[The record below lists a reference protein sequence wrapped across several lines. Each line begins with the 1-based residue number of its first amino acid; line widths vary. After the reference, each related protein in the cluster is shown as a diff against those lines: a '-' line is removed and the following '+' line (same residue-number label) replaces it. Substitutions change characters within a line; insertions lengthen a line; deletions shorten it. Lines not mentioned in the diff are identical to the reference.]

1 MEGLEKLVLTL
12 SLVSAEIFLAAS
24 RPSLIHVLFS
34 MFSMFSVCGKKIGRS
49 RIGFHLSSDFRKK
62 TGTAVCASS
71 TTGDVSSHGW
81 FPIIQG
87 SN

>member
-24 RPSLIHVLFS
+24 RPSLIHVL
-34 MFSMFSVCGKKIGRS
+34 FSMFSVCGKKIGRS